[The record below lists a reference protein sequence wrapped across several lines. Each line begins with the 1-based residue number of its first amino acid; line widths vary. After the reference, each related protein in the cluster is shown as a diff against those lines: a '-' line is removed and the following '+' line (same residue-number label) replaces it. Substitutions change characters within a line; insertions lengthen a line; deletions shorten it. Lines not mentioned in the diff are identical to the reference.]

1 MLGSIICW
9 GTALGILFTSSGQ
22 TTSDIYIR
30 CVIAM
35 GFIFLG
41 IFSRAVSVYHE
52 THKRETKDTDNKQNT

>member
-1 MLGSIICW
+1 MLGSLICW

-22 TTSDIYIR
+22 TTNDIYIR
-30 CVIAM
+30 CAIAM

-52 THKRETKDTDNKQNT
+52 IHKKDPKDYKNEQHT